1 MELSNKLNNRSVV
14 IKINRKVL
22 IKKLDKVIMCTSG
35 IVLSIGFGILLGFIA
50 NLIY

>member
-1 MELSNKLNNRSVV
+1 MELSNRSVI

-22 IKKLDKVIMCTSG
+22 VKKLDKAIMCTTG
-35 IVLSIGFGILLGFIA
+35 VILSIGFGILLGFIA

>member
-22 IKKLDKVIMCTSG
+22 TKKLDKFIMCTAG
-35 IVLSIGFGILLGFIA
+35 IILSIGFGILLGFIA

>member
-1 MELSNKLNNRSVV
+1 MELSNRSVI

-22 IKKLDKVIMCTSG
+22 IKKLDKAIMCTAG
-35 IVLSIGFGILLGFIA
+35 IILSIGFGILLGFIA

>member
-14 IKINRKVL
+14 IKVNRKVL
-22 IKKLDKVIMCTSG
+22 IKKLDKAIMCTAG
-35 IVLSIGFGILLGFIA
+35 VILSVGFGVVVGFIA